1 MMKYQYHY
9 AKDLMDDIE
18 YSEIYDFSQESINK
32 YFIFINF
39 DNKKKMYIDIK
50 ELGSIIMPYDQFI
63 ENEDLKK
70 YYELSLKL
78 SENKN
83 YIIEKNYNRK
93 VDWFLD
99 CAYIVNNLETNI
111 KKVEKGKY
119 YCYCNI
125 SPYILKKMDFYSQE
139 NIKKYFHKLSILLSE
154 DNTENSSCVKNII
167 YILPYV
173 DNIITMYKKY
183 LCKSYYDIIEK
194 LVTKYL
200 TDLDSNSDSD

>member
-1 MMKYQYHY
+1 MKYQYHY
-9 AKDLMDDIE
+9 SDDIE
-18 YSEIYDFSQESINK
+18 YSGIYDFSKDKLDK
-32 YFIFINF
+32 YFIFIKF
-39 DNKKKMYIDIK
+39 DKKNKMYIDI
-50 ELGSIIMPYDQFI
+50 EGLGSIIMDYDQFTK
-63 ENEDLKK
+63 NDDLKK

-78 SENKN
+78 SNNKN
-83 YIIEKNYNRK
+83 YIIEKNHNIK

-99 CAYIVNNLETNI
+99 CAYIVENQI
-111 KKVEKGKY
+111 EKGKL

-125 SPYILKKMDFYSQE
+125 NPNILKKMNISSQE
-139 NIKKYFHKLSILLSE
+139 NIQKYFYKLSILLSE
-154 DNTENSSCVKNII
+154 DNTESSSCVNNII

-183 LCKSYYDIIEK
+183 FNTSYYDKIEK

>member
-1 MMKYQYHY
+1 MKYQYHY
-9 AKDLMDDIE
+9 SDDIE
-18 YSEIYDFSQESINK
+18 YSAIYDFSQESINK

-50 ELGSIIMPYDQFI
+50 GLESIIMSYDQFI

-83 YIIEKNYNRK
+83 YIIEKNHGKK

-111 KKVEKGKY
+111 KKIEKGKY

-125 SPYILKKMDFYSQE
+125 NPYILKKMDFYSQE

-154 DNTENSSCVKNII
+154 DNTESSSCVNNII

-183 LCKSYYDIIEK
+183 FNTSYYDKIEK